1 MQIYPVVPIMLLYQG
16 CPHNASIPGM
26 FWFLKRGSQDAI
38 KDQIV
43 NICLI
48 IEKQES
54 FRKISTS
61 ALLTMTKPLIVC
73 TTTNCGK
80 F

>member
-38 KDQIV
+38 KDHMVCI
-43 NICLI
+43 
-48 IEKQES
+48 S
-54 FRKISTS
+54 FSSVQFSSVAQSLSRVQLFATQ
-61 ALLTMTKPLIVC
+61 
-73 TTTNCGK
+73 
-80 F
+80 